1 VIRNLTRNPA
11 VQKIHTRLTTFSN
24 RPVSGFSGQVPHAA
38 RDGDVLRGAKEL
50 IVFPRMGCDE
60 NRDPG
65 RLLLEHQGWTTDS
78 IPLEAHT
85 HLDAV
90 GNLYERYAAVHS
102 VFLAV
107 KGHNP

>member
-1 VIRNLTRNPA
+1 VFAGSPLEEREIALTMA
-11 VQKIHTRLTTFSN
+11 TATVQNQVESFIGME
-24 RPVSGFSGQVPHAA
+24 RPSVVLGIDRVPTNEVRRKSRTQA
-38 RDGDVLRGAKEL
+38 G
-50 IVFPRMGCDE
+50 
-60 NRDPG
+60 
-65 RLLLEHQGWTTDS
+65 LLLEHQGWTTDS
-78 IPLEAHT
+78 IPFEVDT